1 MYIEDVNRYTGD
13 RSLAKWIVLY
23 YETEDGICEVENYL
37 NGRKLSNKAKALA
50 WIQMLEEHGPQLP
63 RPYAD
68 ILRDGIHELRI
79 KMSGDQGR
87 VLYFFTFRDI
97 IVLTHPFTKHTSK
110 VPKEEIEKAS
120 TIRADFLR
128 RYSKREALHEIL
140 KKSSPKRTSG

>member
-1 MYIEDVNRYTGD
+1 
-13 RSLAKWIVLY
+13 LAKWIVLF
-23 YETEDGICEVENYL
+23 YETEDGICEVESYL
-37 NGRKLSNKAKALA
+37 NERKLSNKAKALA
-50 WIQMLEEHGPQLP
+50 WIQMLEDHGPQLP

-87 VLYFFTFRDI
+87 D
-97 IVLTHPFTKHTSK
+97 
-110 VPKEEIEKAS
+110 
-120 TIRADFLR
+120 DFLR